1 MTWSRMLTV
10 TNDRRLVSEHDL
22 LWVYVSLGHHVPPDG
37 VALADGVE
45 NIPVV
50 SGSRLIV
57 LVPGNINFIVA
68 IPIARD
74 KYVG

>member
-10 TNDRRLVSEHDL
+10 TNDSRLVSEHNFFWLD
-22 LWVYVSLGHHVPPDG
+22 VSLGHHVPADG

-50 SGSRLIV
+50 SRSRLIV
-57 LVPGNINFIVA
+57 LIPGNINFIVA

-74 KYVG
+74 KYIG